1 MAPHAKTHK
10 EPTFFRPWGAMGF
23 PGGAGG
29 KELIC
34 QCKRHKRHR
43 FDTWVRMA
51 SHSSIL
57 AWRIPWTEEGGGLQ
71 SIALQRVRHDWS
83 NLAHLHRD
91 AIVNKKFPFHC
102 FPIYYLRH
110 STCPQ
115 KWKEETNPTEEYE
128 VIWNSKSKIDSK
140 SLTLRKRSLYGLG
153 PSVGVIQQLGVLYSY
168 ITVKILLTS

>member
-1 MAPHAKTHK
+1 
-10 EPTFFRPWGAMGF
+10 MGF

-153 PSVGVIQQLGVLYSY
+153 PSVGWYNNLGFS
-168 ITVKILLTS
+168 IAILQWRYFLHHRILINSAVFPEFS